1 MDMMAA
7 DLPAYKLGR
16 DVKALILLSPPPTY
30 KAVSL
35 REALTVPA
43 VSSSLAMLIVA
54 GAEDTKA
61 ASEADKLHKQL
72 QTHHSKSDEK
82 DLFVLK
88 PDTNL
93 SGAKLLDRTLDI
105 KEKIAAFVEKT
116 VVSKKTT
123 YAWQDRKSPL

>member
-1 MDMMAA
+1 MR
-7 DLPAYKLGR
+7 LK
-16 DVKALILLSPPPTY
+16 PP
-30 KAVSL
+30 
-35 REALTVPA
+35 RWRR
-43 VSSSLAMLIVA
+43 
-54 GAEDTKA
+54 
-61 ASEADKLHKQL
+61 LHKQL
-72 QTHHSKSDEK
+72 QTHHSKSDDK

-123 YAWQDRKSPL
+123 YAWQDRKSLEFQQKYMEELVGSVDKSVMVIEQLDKLMSRIKKDCE